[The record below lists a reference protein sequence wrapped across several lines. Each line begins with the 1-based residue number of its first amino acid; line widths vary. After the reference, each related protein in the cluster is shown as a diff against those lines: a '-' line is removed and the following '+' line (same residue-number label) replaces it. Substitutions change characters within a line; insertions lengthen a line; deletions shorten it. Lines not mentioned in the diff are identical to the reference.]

1 MLKKRDQRVTHLIG
15 LEREAAHTAFREG
28 ENAPSLSQ
36 QRLLALPGL
45 TLSREWEREKR
56 GKVLGAK
63 QLNILS
69 FTLFWWEGKLTTI
82 LLSLSHS
89 PIFLFL

>member
-36 QRLLALPGL
+36 QRLLAHAFAGVGVQK
-45 TLSREWEREKR
+45 EREGVGSK
-56 GKVLGAK
+56 
-63 QLNILS
+63 
-69 FTLFWWEGKLTTI
+69 TI
-82 LLSLSHS
+82 KYPFFHPLLVGRLIDNNSSLSQS
-89 PIFLFL
+89 

>member
-1 MLKKRDQRVTHLIG
+1 MRKKRDQRDTQLIG

-45 TLSREWEREKR
+45 TRSREWECEREGR
-56 GKVLGAK
+56 C
-63 QLNILS
+63 
-69 FTLFWWEGKLTTI
+69 WEQNN
-82 LLSLSHS
+82 
-89 PIFLFL
+89 

>member
-1 MLKKRDQRVTHLIG
+1 MRKKRDQRDTQLIG

-36 QRLLALPGL
+36 QRLLALPEL
-45 TLSREWEREKR
+45 TLSREWECKKR
-56 GKVLGAK
+56 GEVLGAK

-69 FTLFWWEGKLTTI
+69 FTLFWWEGLSKTI
-82 LLSLSHS
+82 LLSPSHS